1 MEPYW
6 TKSYKNGAE
15 EHTVQLYRY
24 SKNHMCVVSTH
35 FFLNGF
41 RDQFEKIQG
50 TYNEKLKNIEKAGF
64 LFHIDDQDKLID
76 LLQSIFQHKVKMT
89 DNTEIISEIIELA
102 GKLNKLI
109 LENKHKIYE
118 LSDAESS
125 TRLSFKDE
133 KDKNGLV
140 IHYESSKGFI
150 NLFQT

>member
-6 TKSYKNGAE
+6 TKSYKADAE

-24 SKNHMCVVSTH
+24 SKNHICIVSTY

-41 RDQFEKIQG
+41 REQFEKNRG
-50 TYNEKLKNIEKAGF
+50 TYNEKLQNIDKAGF

-76 LLQSIFQHKVKMT
+76 LLQSIFQHKIKMT
-89 DNTEIISEIIELA
+89 DNTEIISEVIDLA

-109 LENKHKIYE
+109 VENKHKIYE
-118 LSDAESS
+118 LSDNNSI

-140 IHYESSKGFI
+140 LSFESSKGFI
-150 NLFQT
+150 NLFQI